1 MAFTLAGWS
10 VSEPI
15 NGVRHFSAKLTAVN
29 FNAAIV
35 YDNAVTTK
43 ASPLLEVL
51 REHGTNLIIRHLSV
65 QIIGSASGVTIKPTV
80 YTSDDGLAFLETHM
94 TAYATDKCAWPGLH
108 IPVRFAETYHYLLRM
123 TLAGYAATDDMTVT
137 IHGEV
142 F

>member
-10 VSEPI
+10 VSEPV
-15 NGVRHFSAKLTAVN
+15 NGVRHFSARLTAVD
-29 FNAAIV
+29 FAAGIT

-51 REHGTNLIIRHLSV
+51 REHGTNLVIKHFSV
-65 QIIGSASGVTIKPTV
+65 QYIGDAPGMILQPTI
-80 YTSDDGLAFLETHM
+80 YCSDDVYAYLETHY
-94 TAYATDKCAWPGLH
+94 TLLATDKCSWSGLH
-108 IPVRFAETYHYLLRM
+108 IPVTFKETYHYLFRV
-123 TLAGYAATDDMTVT
+123 TVTGYAATDDMTVT